1 MEDLEAKLRKQEQ
14 DIEDKLR
21 IQELEKKYS
30 GMKMD
35 QLLALAQKEK
45 VSTKGE
51 KAVLVKRLVDH
62 AAGKKQTTDQMF
74 LEKAIMS

>member
-30 GMKMD
+30 GMKME
-35 QLLALAQKEK
+35 QLLARAQKEK
-45 VSTKGE
+45 VNTKGE
-51 KAVLVKRLVDH
+51 KVVLVKRLVDH